1 MKTCAEPTHVAAA
14 NEYNE
19 RPDATFAMKS
29 MLKRPGSLLAVDP
42 TTHLN
47 ADTGEV
53 VDLEAIQNTD
63 EQDREH
69 EKARDGGIENAE
81 EVQCD
86 PREAHLRTR
95 AMPKPCLSN
104 CRTHNDQLM
113 SKG

>member
-1 MKTCAEPTHVAAA
+1 
-14 NEYNE
+14 
-19 RPDATFAMKS
+19 

-104 CRTHNDQLM
+104 CRTHNDQLIVGTCGTILARRTFYNAE
-113 SKG
+113 SVSAAVVSR